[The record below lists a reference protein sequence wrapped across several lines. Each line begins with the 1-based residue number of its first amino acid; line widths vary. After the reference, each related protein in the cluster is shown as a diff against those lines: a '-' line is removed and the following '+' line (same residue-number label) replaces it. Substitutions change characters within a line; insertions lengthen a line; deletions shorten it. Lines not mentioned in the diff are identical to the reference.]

1 MDRYL
6 FVHSLPFSLYLSFS
20 LTSHVVTYNAVSLQ
34 LRQCSTQYGG
44 MINGGNMPGPLF
56 LSGGHTRA
64 SFTLPKVSPEIQ
76 EVIEASYYLE
86 TRYSRRFMNGQKRMA
101 GRHQRSFATGRKET
115 TCRLSN
121 GQQVYH
127 RRIIQHV
134 GTAGNCHRWL

>member
-1 MDRYL
+1 MDRVL
-6 FVHSLPFSLYLSFS
+6 IRPLSPFLSLSLARPPCRHIQRRSLSLSPPVFHSI
-20 LTSHVVTYNAVSLQ
+20 H
-34 LRQCSTQYGG
+34 GG

-86 TRYSRRFMNGQKRMA
+86 TRAVSSTDRGEWA